1 MYGTIFNLRVKN
13 GHERDLLEAMDERN
27 TEIKGTKGAV
37 AWFLMKPDDEN
48 ADLVGVAVFESKEA
62 YVANANSTEQHE
74 EFTKWMEHL
83 EAEPNWTDGE
93 YIQAEMIT

>member
-1 MYGTIFNLRVKN
+1 MYGTIFKVKVKA
-13 GHERDLLEAMDERN
+13 GHEEAFVNVMSDP
-27 TEIKGTKGAV
+27 TAAKPKGMV
-37 AWFLMKPDDEN
+37 ALFVMKPDEKEDWIG
-48 ADLVGVAVFESKEA
+48 AAVFESKEA
-62 YVANANSTEQHE
+62 YVANANSPEQHE

>member
-1 MYGTIFNLRVKN
+1 MYGTIFNLRVKD
-13 GHERDLLEAMDERN
+13 GHERDVLETMDER
-27 TEIKGTKGAV
+27 TPDIEGAV
-37 AWFLMKPDDEN
+37 AWFLMRPDDKN
-48 ADLVGVAVFESKEA
+48 ADLVGVVVFESKDA
-62 YVANANSTEQHE
+62 YVANANSPEQHE